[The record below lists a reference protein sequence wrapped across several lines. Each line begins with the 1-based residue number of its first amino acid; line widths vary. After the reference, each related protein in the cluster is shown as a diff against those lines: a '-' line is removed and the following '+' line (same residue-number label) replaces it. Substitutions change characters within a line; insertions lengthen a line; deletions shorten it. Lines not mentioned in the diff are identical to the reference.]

1 MVRRHARLLAQE
13 NVNIIIVLSH
23 CGIEIDKEIAKNAGP
38 LVDVIVGGH
47 SHTYLYTGTDPSNT
61 PDKPAGTYPV
71 VVTQD
76 DGHIVLVV
84 QAGAHGKYVG
94 VLRVKFDMGGDVLS
108 WTGNNVFL
116 DHSVEKG
123 DDP

>member
-1 MVRRHARLLAQE
+1 MVKHHANYLNQE

-23 CGIEIDKEIAKNAGP
+23 CGIEVDKEIAKHGGP
-38 LVDVIVGGH
+38 LIDIIVGGH
-47 SHTYLYTGTDPSNT
+47 SHTYLYNGNDPSNP
-61 PDKPAGTYPV
+61 PDKPADKYPV

-76 DGHIVLVV
+76 DGHLVLIV

-94 VLRVKFDMGGDVLS
+94 VLRVKFDDAGDAIS
-108 WTGNNVFL
+108 WTGNNVYL

-123 DDP
+123 M